1 MKTRCV
7 LAALLWMAGRGFAV
21 EEVPYAIAK
30 EPWAEG
36 LGNHRAVVRVEQKAD
51 AVVARIP
58 WRRRDRDPE
67 RELPRRKPAVAARI
81 FVLHFDGFVL
91 FPLALKR

>member
-36 LGNHRAVVRVEQKAD
+36 LGNHRAVVHVEQKAD

-58 WRRRDRDPE
+58 WRRRDRDPQQKDIIVLDAATGL
-67 RELPRRKPAVAARI
+67 RVA
-81 FVLHFDGFVL
+81 
-91 FPLALKR
+91 PLAPIAP